1 MFSFFIYNIKAFRK
15 ALAGDQRMGI
25 FEFLYYLGY
34 SAKKYYSL
42 RNQKHLPFKVIS
54 IGNITTGGT
63 GKTPAAIALAGEAKK
78 RGFDPCIL
86 TRGYKGRAKGPCFVS
101 RGEGPL
107 LDEKDA
113 GDEPFMM
120 ANRLRGIPI
129 VKGADR
135 YEAGLFAIKEL
146 SADSPQPS
154 AKMLFI
160 LDDGFQ
166 HWRLFRDKDIL
177 LIDAEDP
184 FDTRRLLPVGLLREP
199 LKEIKRANIIVIT
212 NTDNTRQEAISSLIE
227 EIRPYNGRAL
237 IFPAE
242 HRPLRFEGHLG
253 ETMPLKWAE
262 GKNFFAFCGIGNP
275 ESFQKTLSSTGCKI
289 AGIKTYRDHYKYKQ
303 KDIDDILKEAQ
314 KNNADW
320 IVTSEKDM
328 TRLKGLNMPENLI
341 AITITFSVDERFYE
355 QALK

>member
-1 MFSFFIYNIKAFRK
+1 
-15 ALAGDQRMGI
+15 MGI

-34 SAKKYYSL
+34 SAKKNYSL

-78 RGFDPCIL
+78 RGFNPCIL

-135 YEAGLFAIKEL
+135 YEAGMFAIEQL
-146 SADSPQPS
+146 TADSSFASGEPARGGQPS

-177 LIDAEDP
+177 LIDAEAP
-184 FDTRRLLPVGLLREP
+184 FDNRRLLPIGLLREP

-275 ESFQKTLSSTGCKI
+275 DSFQKTLSSTGCKI
-289 AGIKTYRDHYKYKQ
+289 AGLKTYRDHYKYKQ
-303 KDIDDILKEAQ
+303 RDIDDILKEAQ
-314 KNNADW
+314 KSNADW

-328 TRLKGLNMPENLI
+328 TRLKELNMPENLI
-341 AITITFSVDERFYE
+341 AITIRFSVDERFYE

>member
-15 ALAGDQRMGI
+15 ALVRDQRMGI

-34 SAKKYYSL
+34 SAKKNYSL

-78 RGFDPCIL
+78 RGFNPCIL

-129 VKGADR
+129 VKGANR
-135 YEAGLFAIKEL
+135 YEAGMFAIEQL
-146 SADSPQPS
+146 TADSS
-154 AKMLFI
+154 HLTAKMLFI

-177 LIDAEDP
+177 LMDAEAP
-184 FDTRRLLPVGLLREP
+184 FDNRRLLPIGLLREP

-212 NTDNTRQEAISSLIE
+212 NTDNTRQEAVNSLIE
-227 EIRPYNGRAL
+227 EIRPYNARAL

-253 ETMPLKWAE
+253 ETMPLRWAE

-275 ESFQKTLSSTGCKI
+275 DSFQKTLSSTGCKI
-289 AGIKTYRDHYKYKQ
+289 AGLKTYRDHYKYKQ

-314 KNNADW
+314 ENNADW

-341 AITITFSVDERFYE
+341 AITIRFSVDERFYE